1 MTAIAISAVTLAVA
15 TFELS
20 MADWPSGFVLLG
32 VLPLAALLF
41 CGCALWSATLLLR
54 IRNGGAKFALP
65 FLIYALTLA
74 VLVYAPL
81 QQIALQQNFYW
92 HRQDRER
99 IVARV
104 EAGELK
110 PNVGYNKNLI
120 ALGDR
125 EPNVSAGG
133 NDIVVDETGRRHLCA
148 VPDLPRP
155 EALFHRLPARAV
167 RAAIPRTSSSSRTSR
182 RAGSSAMT
190 RTGTSWRIKL
200 GPLKPAPCADAA
212 RLPARHAPAYR
223 ESRTR
228 FRIKQAI
235 ELGAACFHARGELGL
250 GNLLP
255 PHQFVKLPHQH
266 ALDSPRGYAFVRFRP
281 PSGNHRRTIQLCPSC

>member
-1 MTAIAISAVTLAVA
+1 MAGSTGQTTTAATRPSVRPALVMAIAISAVTLAVA

-20 MADWPSGFVLLG
+20 MADWPSGLVLLG

-54 IRNGGAKFALP
+54 IRNGGAKFILP

-133 NDIVVDETGRRHLCA
+133 NDIVVDETEEGTY
-148 VPDLPRP
+148 V
-155 EALFHRLPARAV
+155 LFL
-167 RAAIPRTSSSSRTSR
+167 TSR
-182 RAGSSAMT
+182 GLKHYF
-190 RTGTSWRIKL
+190 TGFL
-200 GPLKPAPCADAA
+200 
-212 RLPARHAPAYR
+212 HV
-223 ESRTR
+223 
-228 FRIKQAI
+228 
-235 ELGAACFHARGELGL
+235 
-250 GNLLP
+250 P
-255 PHQFVKLPHQH
+255 PGGDPKSFFEFEDK
-266 ALDSPRGYAFVRFRP
+266 P
-281 PSGNHRRTIQLCPSC
+281 PSRLVRYDERWYFVAN